1 MIPQYLNK
9 EHVERETVVAN
20 HLANQWKC
28 TVEHQHKYS
37 SFDCIAH
44 RDQNPLSF
52 VELRI
57 LNFHYYDLEKI
68 MVSLTKLIAGKQQ
81 TEMTGIR
88 SLFVVHWQKSGH
100 VGWIDVNEITDEPD
114 FRVTKKGTNR
124 LNHPSEIE
132 VCRYIKTTHFKMCG
146 VIS

>member
-9 EHVERETVVAN
+9 EHVEREKVVAN

-68 MVSLTKLIAGKQQ
+68 MVSLTKLIAGKHQ

-88 SLFVVHWQKSGH
+88 SLFVVNWQKSGH